1 MNQPYEPSDE
11 LLRLLAA
18 VSDETATEADWAS
31 LETILLKDH
40 GARRFYLRYMNL
52 GATLQWEYASAA
64 GSPDGPAAEPTALFE
79 ERQGGFSGG
88 LFNWERVSLWV
99 ATSAALAAAVL
110 LLVWLP
116 VAGQAAPEQRRE
128 RLAQV
133 VSADGV
139 VWEDGRHWKSG
150 EWLPSVRMRLKSGVV
165 TLRYSHGAELRAA
178 GPADFTLETNS
189 LVLVSQGNVI
199 VRADDRSI
207 GFTLRTAASDFLDL
221 GTEFGVS
228 VDGDAAEV
236 HVFEGTVVVRPRM
249 TSQIVPLVQ
258 KEAGRVEASMGE
270 VVSVPNDR
278 LRFPKSVR
286 GDSLK
291 TPFEPLPSKCA
302 PIPWGSRIAF
312 FGGTMTDRET
322 HLLILAE
329 TLRSKGPA
337 APRLFNLGMAFPLS
351 FKEDDF
357 QRMVLPLRPEYAVL
371 EFGPELAAS
380 ADPLSPEA
388 FKTAILRLVERLKLA
403 GVKPILEIGYA
414 LGSQH
419 TEAQKRLDGYNAA
432 LRDVAKQHELRVVDV
447 EAALRKHR
455 EEGPPLLVPNGVQI
469 SFEGYKVLARTLAQK
484 FHWGEIVIPQTLA
497 WAPLPGGVRDWQYR
511 FIPKDS
517 QGELSPEERAKLLAA
532 DDWQELHLPQPPVQQ
547 PWSGDPRHV
556 APNRD
561 RARGFATHL
570 FKSPDHRVL
579 ATSTVLSEAA
589 ADRVLNV
596 GGNVRR
602 VWLNDALVVD
612 LHGRHTGWHAG
623 KARVPVQLVA
633 GENRILVEAETAFF
647 IGITD
652 EIDWALP

>member
-1 MNQPYEPSDE
+1 MNKPYEPSDE

-18 VSDETATEADWAS
+18 ISDEAATEAEWAA
-31 LETILLKDH
+31 LEEILLKDD

-64 GSPDGPAAEPTALFE
+64 GSPDAPAAEPSGLFDD
-79 ERQGGFSGG
+79 RRGGFQGG
-88 LFNWERVSLWV
+88 LLNWERVSLWV

-110 LLVWLP
+110 LFVWLP
-116 VAGQAAPEQRRE
+116 VAGQASPEFRRE

-139 VWEDGRHWKSG
+139 VWEDGLHWQSG

-165 TLRYSHGAELRAA
+165 TLRYPHGAELRAA

-228 VDGDAAEV
+228 VDGDASEV

-278 LRFPKSVR
+278 LRFPKSAR
-286 GDSLK
+286 DAQK
-291 TPFEPLPSKCA
+291 TAFEPLPSRCA
-302 PIPWGSRIAF
+302 PIPLGSRIAF

-329 TLRSKGPA
+329 TLRSKGAA
-337 APRLFNLGMAFPLS
+337 APRLFNLGMAFPLA
-351 FKEDDF
+351 FQEDEF

-380 ADPLSPEA
+380 AEPLSTEA
-388 FKTAILRLVERLKLA
+388 FRTAIVRLVERLKAA
-403 GVKPILEIGYA
+403 GVKPILEIGYP

-419 TEAQKRLDGYNAA
+419 VEAQKRLDGYNAA

-455 EEGPPLLVPNGVQI
+455 EDGPPLLVPNGVQI
-469 SFEGYKVLARTLAQK
+469 SYEGYRVLARTLAQK
-484 FHWGEIVIPQTLA
+484 FHWGEIDIPQTLT
-497 WAPLPGGVRDWQYR
+497 WVPLPGGVRDWRYR

-517 QGELSPEERAKLLAA
+517 QGELPPEERAKLLAA
-532 DDWQELHLPQPPVQQ
+532 DDWQELHLPQPPSQQ

-570 FKSPDHRVL
+570 FKTPEHRVL
-579 ATSTVLSEAA
+579 ATSTVLSDAA
-589 ADRVLNV
+589 ADRVLSV

-612 LHGRHTGWHAG
+612 LVGRSTGWHAG
-623 KARVPVQLVA
+623 KVRIPVKLVA
-633 GENRILVEAETAFF
+633 GENRILVEAESGFF
-647 IGITD
+647 IGVTD
-652 EIDWALP
+652 EIDWSLP